1 MTVFAVPIASTAS
14 AAAIDWVEIRAAA
27 GRTVRLIELRV
38 SQSTEVG
45 DAQEEMVRWRVIR
58 GTSSITSGS
67 GGSTPTPAPM
77 ATGYTA
83 AFAVEAGNTTQAVAT
98 GGTFTTVTMD
108 PFNVRTGLLY
118 VPLPEAR
125 FQITNQEYLIIGMAA
140 APADSITWEGVAFVE
155 ED

>member
-1 MTVFAVPIASTAS
+1 MTVYAVPIASTAS
-14 AAAIDWVEIRAAA
+14 AAAIDWVEVRPAA
-27 GRTVRLIELRV
+27 GRTVRLVELRV

-45 DAQEEMVRWRVIR
+45 DAQEEMIRWFIKR
-58 GTSSITSGS
+58 GSSGITSGS
-67 GGSTPTPAPM
+67 GGSTPTPTPM

-83 AFAVEAGNTTQAVAT
+83 AFAVETVNTTQAVVG
-98 GGTFTTVTMD
+98 GGTLITVAMD

-125 FQITNQEYLIIGMAA
+125 FQVTNQEYLIAGMAA
-140 APADSITWEGVAFVE
+140 APGDSITWEGVAFFE